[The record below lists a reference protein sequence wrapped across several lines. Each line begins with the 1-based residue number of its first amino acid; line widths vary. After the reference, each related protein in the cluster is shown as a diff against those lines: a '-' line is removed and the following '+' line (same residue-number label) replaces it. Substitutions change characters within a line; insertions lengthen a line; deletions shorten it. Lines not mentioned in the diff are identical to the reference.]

1 MQNGLRLKL
10 MVFLPS
16 GGEETASPFSC
27 ARRMMDGRC
36 LVESV
41 ESSRVE
47 QVMVAGVV
55 LVALRDPSAILPDIM
70 ILDAMPDATPRD
82 SRPRPCHS
90 IPAQFN
96 SIEAKVTPD

>member
-1 MQNGLRLKL
+1 
-10 MVFLPS
+10 
-16 GGEETASPFSC
+16 
-27 ARRMMDGRC
+27 
-36 LVESV
+36 
-41 ESSRVE
+41 
-47 QVMVAGVV
+47 MVAGVV